1 MIYTLTI
8 SPAIDYV
15 MHVDELIPGAT
26 NRSQQEE
33 YYFGGIGINVSVILQ
48 NLGLPSKALGF
59 TAGFT
64 GKALEEGLH
73 EQGVDTDFIHL
84 KDGITRINVKLKA
97 GLETEINGQGAR
109 PTDEDLRLLE
119 ERFEKMGEGD
129 MIIISGSIPKG
140 LPEDTYEKLLTIAVS
155 RGATPV
161 VDTNGQLLVNTL
173 KHKPFLIKPNHD
185 ELKDLFGEDITPIEG
200 ARKLQEMGARN
211 VIISLGKEGAVMLS
225 EDGGEYSCGIAKG
238 KVLNTV
244 GSGDSMV
251 AGFIAGYEQSHD
263 YQHALNMGGAA
274 GSATAF
280 TPGLASREMIESC
293 LAQLEEKK

>member
-15 MHVDELIPGAT
+15 MHLDDMVPGAT

-33 YYFGGIGINVSVILQ
+33 YYFGGKGINVSVMLQ
-48 NLGLPSKALGF
+48 NMGLPSKALGF

-84 KDGITRINVKLKA
+84 KDGITRINVKIKS

-109 PTDEDLRLLE
+109 PTETDFCLLE
-119 ERFEKMGEGD
+119 EKIRRMEEGD
-129 MIIISGSIPKG
+129 MFIISGSIPKG
-140 LPEDTYEKLLTIAVS
+140 LPEDTYDRLLTIAVS
-155 RGATPV
+155 RGVTPV

-185 ELKDLFGEDITPIEG
+185 ELKDLFGADITPEEG

-211 VIISLGKEGAVMLS
+211 VIISLGKDGAILLS
-225 EDGGEYSCGIAKG
+225 EDGGIYRCGIPEG

-251 AGFIAGYEQSHD
+251 AGFLAGYEKSHD

-280 TPGLASREMIESC
+280 TPGLAPWEMIEHC
-293 LAQLEEKK
+293 LKQLEGQK